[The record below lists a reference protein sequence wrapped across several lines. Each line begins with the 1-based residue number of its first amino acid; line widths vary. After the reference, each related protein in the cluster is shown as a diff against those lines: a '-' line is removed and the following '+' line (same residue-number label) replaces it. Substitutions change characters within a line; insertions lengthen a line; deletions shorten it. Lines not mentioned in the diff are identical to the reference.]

1 MPAAVVQETE
11 ANFTTATGTWT
22 LNFATAVT
30 SGNVV
35 VLIGTTKTGNRTM
48 NTPTSSGSATF
59 TSVTS
64 VGGTA
69 IGAIGMWSAQENGS
83 GNTQYQL
90 SIATS
95 LTALGTLQAY
105 EISGADGAA
114 ATSSDVNSAQA
125 SSTSPRMTS
134 ATGLTIPSGGIV
146 LGAISTTIL
155 ASWGTLTDPL
165 NFTRNFAT
173 NSAANGSSLFASS
186 TTAGSGVT
194 GTATITTNRAVNGLA
209 AVWSESG
216 GGGGS
221 TTFGNLL
228 TLGVG

>member
-1 MPAAVVQETE
+1 MPVAVVQETE

-22 LNFATAVT
+22 LNFAAAVT

-35 VLIGTTKTGNRTM
+35 VLIGTTKTGSSRTM
-48 NTPTSSGSATF
+48 NTPTSSGSASF
-59 TSVTS
+59 SSVTS

-69 IGAIGMWSAQENGS
+69 IGAIGMWSAVENGS

-90 SIATS
+90 SIASS
-95 LTALGTLQAY
+95 LTSLGTLQAY
-105 EISGADGAA
+105 ELSGADGAA

-155 ASWGTLTDPL
+155 ASWGTLTDPA
-165 NFTRNFAT
+165 NFTRDFAT
-173 NSAANGSSLFASS
+173 NVGTPSSLFASS

-194 GTATITTNRAVNGLA
+194 GTATVTTARAVNGVG
-209 AVWSESG
+209 AVWSQS

-221 TTFGNLL
+221 TTFRNLL